1 MLHNS
6 VKKIVFYSYSFTNL
20 FVQFFLRIYLFISNS
35 GISKYTFSSAFVLVQ
50 SHHSLLIVTLT
61 EDSPYK
67 LS

>member
-35 GISKYTFSSAFVLVQ
+35 GISKYIFSNAFVLVQ
-50 SHHSLLIVTLT
+50 SHHSLLT
-61 EDSPYK
+61 EDSP
-67 LS
+67 